1 MKLESILTWVQWTTD
16 PTKFMKSS
24 LIMDNFNAT
33 ARQKCLPQRVRI
45 TGIRRNV
52 SEIVIMEKQ
61 IIIIMT

>member
-1 MKLESILTWVQWTTD
+1 MDNRPYKIYEVIAN
-16 PTKFMKSS
+16 
-24 LIMDNFNAT
+24 IMDNFNIT

-52 SEIVIMEKQ
+52 LEIVIMEKQ